1 MKNYDFTASHRHN
14 WLQKNFNS
22 YVELTTKVFL
32 FRELRISFIVLFTEF
47 FVVIVPNFY
56 FNIFTFK
63 FLVIDHSLF
72 YVFSLDDIFKIDVR
86 WTMWIYF
93 FTSKCPIV
101 ALNIRSPRVDE
112 YNAFSILFK
121 KSNTVQWIIL
131 CIFTCESVQEFLWVL
146 YPEMALLDRS
156 SRLNMVPFGN

>member
-1 MKNYDFTASHRHN
+1 MLWCHK
-14 WLQKNFNS
+14 
-22 YVELTTKVFL
+22 
-32 FRELRISFIVLFTEF
+32 
-47 FVVIVPNFY
+47 
-56 FNIFTFK
+56 
-63 FLVIDHSLF
+63 DHSLF
-72 YVFSLDDIFKIDVR
+72 YVFSLDNIFKIDVR

-112 YNAFSILFK
+112 YNAFSTLFK

-146 YPEMALLDRS
+146 YPEMALLDHKVGVLYEAS
-156 SRLNMVPFGN
+156 HFLYFHQYLAISTFLDLSHEFEVIAYCFHISTFSGYT